1 VTFAAIPGL
10 GDIKE
15 TLIQNVRNQHIAH
28 AQLFLGK
35 PGALNLPLAI
45 AYTTYLHCQNKG
57 ETDSCGVCAACSKSL
72 KHIHPD
78 TNFVFPLSNVKND
91 RDEDRFKSD
100 ILKDWRSFLIEQPF
114 GDLGDWINFYG
125 GEDKQA
131 AISREAGREI
141 IKTLSLKPFES
152 TYKVMVIWQ
161 PELMHPSAANG
172 ILKILEE
179 PPPNTFFLLISN
191 AADRLLPTVLSRT
204 QMVQVPQL
212 HDEELDEYLHV
223 KNPTLDEARRQ
234 EIIQLA
240 DGNLNLAIKLIDSE
254 EDHYQS
260 RFEDWMR
267 SCFKRDYAT
276 LVTFSEEFHEVDKLS
291 QRNLFQYGLSMMRE
305 TLLQFSGARAIG
317 RLKVSEANFVQ
328 NFSKIMSVN
337 KLEKINTL
345 ISDASYHLERNGS
358 AKMIFLDLSIQISK
372 TLNP

>member
-1 VTFAAIPGL
+1 VKFSDIPGL
-10 GDIKE
+10 SDIKA
-15 TLIQNVRNQHIAH
+15 TLIHSVRNQHIAH

-35 PGALNLPLAI
+35 AGALNLPLAL
-45 AYTTYLHCQNKG
+45 AYTTYLHCQQKG
-57 ETDSCGVCAACSKSL
+57 ETDSCGTCAACSKSL
-72 KHIHPD
+72 KLIHPD
-78 TNFVFPLSNVKND
+78 TNFVFPVSNVKGD
-91 RDEDRFKSD
+91 KDEDRFRAD
-100 ILKDWRSFLIEQPF
+100 IMKDWRSFLTEQPF

-152 TYKVMVIWQ
+152 SYKVMIIWQ

-179 PPPNTFFLLISN
+179 PPPNTFFLLVSN

-212 HDEELDEYLHV
+212 SDEELNAYLQR
-223 KNPTLDEARRQ
+223 KDASLGETRRQ

-260 RFEDWMR
+260 RFEEWMR

-276 LVTFSEEFHEVDKLS
+276 LVTYSEEFHEADKLG

-305 TLLQFSGARAIG
+305 TLLQFSGASAIG
-317 RLKVSEANFVQ
+317 RVKSSEVNFVQ
-328 NFSKIMSVN
+328 NFSKIMNVN
-337 KLEKINTL
+337 KLEKINHL
-345 ISDASYHLERNGS
+345 ISDATYHLERNGS

>member
-1 VTFAAIPGL
+1 MKFSDIPGL
-10 GDIKE
+10 PDIKS
-15 TLIQNVRNQHIAH
+15 TLIDSVRNQHIAH

-35 PGALNLPLAI
+35 PGALNLPLAL
-45 AYTTYLHCQNKG
+45 AYATYIHCQNKG
-57 ETDSCGVCAACSKSL
+57 ENDSCGTCPACSKSF
-72 KHIHPD
+72 KYIHPD
-78 TNFVFPLSNVKND
+78 TNFVFPLSNIKND
-91 RDEDRFKSD
+91 KDEDRFKSD
-100 ILKDWRSFLIEQPF
+100 ILKEWRSFLTDQPY
-114 GDLGDWINFYG
+114 GDLGDWINSYG

-141 IKTLSLKPFES
+141 IKMLSLKPFES
-152 TYKVMVIWQ
+152 RYKVMIIWQ

-212 HDEELDEYLHV
+212 SDEELNEYLLH
-223 KNPTLDEARRQ
+223 KNPSLKEERRQ

-254 EDHYQS
+254 EDHFQS
-260 RFEDWMR
+260 RFEEWMR
-267 SCFKRDYAT
+267 SCFKRDYAK
-276 LVTFSEEFHEVDKLS
+276 LLNYSEEFHEADRLS
-291 QRNLFQYGLSMMRE
+291 QRNLFQYGLGMMRE
-305 TLLQFSGARAIG
+305 TLLQFSGASAIG
-317 RLKVSEANFVQ
+317 RVKASEANFVQ
-328 NFSKIMSVN
+328 NFSKVMNVN

-345 ISDASYHLERNGS
+345 MSDASYHLERNGS
-358 AKMIFLDLSIQISK
+358 AKMIFLDLSLQISK

>member
-1 VTFAAIPGL
+1 VKFSDIPGL
-10 GDIKE
+10 AEIKT
-15 TLIQNVRNQHIAH
+15 TLIDSVRNQHIAH

-35 PGALNLPLAI
+35 PGALNLPLAL

-57 ETDSCGVCAACSKSL
+57 ETDSCGTCAACSKSL

-91 RDEDRFKSD
+91 KDEDRFRSD
-100 ILKDWRSFLIEQPF
+100 ILKDWRSFITDQPF
-114 GDLGDWINFYG
+114 GDMGDWINFYG

-152 TYKVMVIWQ
+152 SYKVMIIWQ

-179 PPPNTFFLLISN
+179 PPPNTFFLLVSN

-212 HDEELDEYLHV
+212 SDEELNGYLLL
-223 KNPTLDEARRQ
+223 KNASLGEERRQ

-254 EDHYQS
+254 EDHFQG
-260 RFEDWMR
+260 RFEEWMR

-276 LVTFSEEFHEVDKLS
+276 LVNYSEEFHESDKLS

-305 TLLQFSGARAIG
+305 TLLQFSGASAIG
-317 RLKVSEANFVQ
+317 RVKASEANFVQ
-328 NFSKIMSVN
+328 NFSKVMNVN
-337 KLEKINTL
+337 KLERINNL

-358 AKMIFLDLSIQISK
+358 AKMIFLDLSLQISK

>member
-1 VTFAAIPGL
+1 MKFSDIPGL
-10 GDIKE
+10 SEIKA
-15 TLIQNVRNQHIAH
+15 TLVHSVRNNHMAH

-35 PGALNLPLAI
+35 PGALNLPLAL

-57 ETDSCGVCAACSKSL
+57 ETDSCGTCPACSKSL

-91 RDEDRFKSD
+91 KDEDRFKSD
-100 ILKDWRSFLIEQPF
+100 ILKDWRSFLTDQPY
-114 GDLGDWINFYG
+114 GDMGDWINFYG

-141 IKTLSLKPFES
+141 IKTLSLKSFES
-152 TYKVMVIWQ
+152 TYKVMIIWQ

-212 HDEELDEYLHV
+212 SDAEVNEYLLL
-223 KNPTLDEARRQ
+223 KNPSLKEERRQ

-254 EDHYQS
+254 EDHYQK
-260 RFEDWMR
+260 RFEEWMR
-267 SCFKRDYAT
+267 SCFKRDYAM
-276 LVTFSEEFHEVDKLS
+276 LVGFSEEFHEADKLS
-291 QRNLFQYGLSMMRE
+291 QRNLFQYGLSLMRE
-305 TLLQFSGARAIG
+305 TLLQCAGATVIG
-317 RLKVSEANFVQ
+317 RVKASEANFVQ
-328 NFSKIMSVN
+328 NFSKVMNVN
-337 KLEKINTL
+337 KLEKINHL

-358 AKMIFLDLSIQISK
+358 AKMIFLDLSLQISK
-372 TLNP
+372 TINP

>member
-1 VTFAAIPGL
+1 MKFADIPGL
-10 GDIKE
+10 TDIKE

-45 AYTTYLHCQNKG
+45 AYATYLHCQNKG
-57 ETDSCGVCAACSKSL
+57 ETDSCGACAACSKSL

-100 ILKDWRSFLIEQPF
+100 ILKEWRSFLIEQPF

-152 TYKVMVIWQ
+152 NYKIMIIWQ

-179 PPPNTFFLLISN
+179 PPPNTFFILVSN

-204 QMVQVPQL
+204 QMVQAPQQS
-212 HDEELDEYLHV
+212 DDELDAYLHL
-223 KNPTLDEARRQ
+223 KNPSLEEARRQ

-240 DGNLNLAIKLIDSE
+240 DGNLNLALKLIDSE

-260 RFEDWMR
+260 KFEDWMR
-267 SCFKRDYAT
+267 SCFKRDYAR
-276 LVTFSEEFHEVDKLS
+276 LVTFSEEFHELDKLN
-291 QRNLFQYGLSMMRE
+291 QRNLFQYGLGMMRE
-305 TLLQFSGARAIG
+305 TLLQFSGASSIG
-317 RLKVSEANFVQ
+317 RVKTSEANFVQ
-328 NFSKIMSVN
+328 NFSKIMNVN

-345 ISDASYHLERNGS
+345 ISDAFYHLERNGS